1 MLKKI
6 TFIASLAIFL
16 NGYSQWTSQT
26 SGTTQDLKGVSFP
39 SSSIGYTVG
48 AGGTVLKTTNGGTSW
63 VNLNTSI
70 IQDLYTVIFIDDNVG
85 LVFGDGGRIYKTTNG
100 GSTWTQKTSGTSNAF
115 LTCYLF
121 NNNTTI
127 FAAGA
132 SGTIK
137 RSLDAGETWS
147 NVVSGTTED
156 INAISFDETTNTTG
170 FFVGNNA
177 VVSYIYKSVDAGL
190 NWSPQTL
197 PAGNVNSFFSISMV
211 DANNIF
217 FCGGV
222 SKILKTND
230 SGANWT
236 NINNTTAN
244 FYRSCLFSSANEGY
258 IVGGNGKII
267 YTSNAG
273 SSYTPEASGTSSIL
287 NDITNDPCGS
297 YYIVGNGGV
306 ILKKGNGSGVSI
318 TASGST
324 SLCQGQ
330 SVVLQSSSS
339 VGNTWSTNE
348 TTASISVSTAGTY
361 FVTVTNGACS
371 GTSNSI
377 VVTVTNTP
385 STPTITASGST
396 TFCEGENVVLTSS
409 ASTGNSW
416 TGGSTAQSITV
427 TTAGSYTV
435 NVTENGCVSASSS
448 PIVITVNPLPTP
460 TISSIS
466 DVCSNGNPFTL
477 NQGSPAGGSYAVNGV
492 VMTTF
497 TPSTSNVGSNTVVY
511 GVMENG
517 CIGTTSTT
525 FSVLN
530 CVAID
535 EVNKTLVQLNPNP
548 TVGMIEIKGIDN
560 NEINAIEV
568 YDHIGK
574 MILTEKQTKQIDLS
588 EFSNG
593 SYLIIIKTKTFES
606 HQKVQVIK

>member
-16 NGYSQWTSQT
+16 NGYCQWTSQS

-70 IQDLYTVIFIDDNVG
+70 IQDLYSVIFIDDNVG

-115 LTCYLF
+115 LTSYLF

-147 NVVSGTTED
+147 TVTSGTTED
-156 INAISFDETTNTTG
+156 INSISFDEATNSTG

-177 VVSYIYKSVDAGL
+177 VVSYIYKSNDGGST
-190 NWSPQTL
+190 WSAQTL

-230 SGANWT
+230 SGVNWT

-244 FYRSCLFSSANEGY
+244 FYRSCLFSSINDGY
-258 IVGGNGKII
+258 VVGGNGKILA
-267 YTSNAG
+267 TTNGG
-273 SSYTPEASGTSSIL
+273 SSYIPETSGTTSIL
-287 NDITNDPCGS
+287 NNISSDPCGS

-324 SLCQGQ
+324 TLCQGQ
-330 SVVLQSSSS
+330 SVVLQSSSN

-348 TTASISVSTAGTY
+348 TTSSITVSNSGTY
-361 FVTVTNGACS
+361 FVTVSNGSCS

-377 VVTVTNTP
+377 VVTVNSIP
-385 STPTITASGST
+385 PTPTIAANGPT
-396 TFCEGENVVLTSS
+396 TFCEGGNVVLTSS
-409 ASTGNSW
+409 ASTGNLW
-416 TGGSTAQSITV
+416 TGGSSSQNLTV
-427 TTAGSYTV
+427 TTAGSYSV
-435 NVTENGCVSASSS
+435 SVTENGCTSASSS
-448 PIVITVNPLPTP
+448 PIVVTVNPAPTP
-460 TISSIS
+460 TISPIA
-466 DVCSNGNPFTL
+466 DVCSNSNTFTL
-477 NQGSPAGGSYAVNGV
+477 NQGSPAGGAYTVNGV
-492 VMTTF
+492 LMTSF
-497 TPSTSNVGSNTVVY
+497 TPSTSNIGTNTVTY

-517 CIGTTSTT
+517 CVGSTSTSFDVIDCAT
-525 FSVLN
+525 
-530 CVAID
+530 ID
-535 EVNKTLVQLNPNP
+535 ETNNSLIQFYPNP
-548 TVGMIEIKGIDN
+548 TIGILELKGIDKK
-560 NEINAIEV
+560 EINSIEV
-568 YDHIGK
+568 YDQVGK
-574 MILTEKQTKQIDLS
+574 MLLSVYQTEQLDLS

-593 SYLIIIKTKTFES
+593 SYTMIIKAKTFET
-606 HQKVQVIK
+606 HQKIQVVR